1 MLFSHRLKRFASILL
16 LGILLFN
23 WGGYR
28 LLTNYFEL
36 RAEEHLQAALDREL
50 YDEADLLRIKVPASL
65 PYGSSSEKFERVEGS
80 IEIKGVTYTYVKRRF
95 YQDSLELLCIPN
107 MAKAGIK
114 NARDQFASLANDF
127 VTNNTSSKKAPSHN
141 HHSAKFQ
148 IQDFTNDHDFFS
160 WQFRDSDLSGTWNTV
175 VSADMK
181 SVYLS
186 RLDKPPQ
193 A

>member
-1 MLFSHRLKRFASILL
+1 VLFSHGLKKIASILL

-28 LLTNYFEL
+28 LLTNYFED
-36 RAEEHLQAALDREL
+36 RADLQLQAALDL
-50 YDEADLLRIKVPASL
+50 DQYDEADLLRIKVPASL

-80 IEIKGVTYTYVKRRF
+80 VEIKGVTYTYVKRRF

-107 MAKAGIK
+107 MVKTGIK

-127 VTNNTSSKKAPSHN
+127 VTNNTSKKAPSHQ
-141 HHSAKFQ
+141 HHAAKFSV
-148 IQDFTNDHDFFS
+148 QDFTNDHGFFS
-160 WQFRDSDLSGTWNTV
+160 WQFRNADLSGTWNSTV
-175 VSADMK
+175 FADLK